1 MSLTRPEVKPRTIT
15 LVRTVYE
22 DLQVVKQMKTSAIE
36 RIVAYHPWKE
46 KGIPRGGIEGKRRTP
61 LLDWISC
68 QLCYQRPIQTKQ
80 LFLYGPTNTKIFS
93 FTFFPRQLGFPS
105 SGQTDFTGAHD
116 HSDLWL
122 FDDFDQ
128 TEAESGALAPTE
140 LSSSAKS
147 LLKILSGKECRLFS
161 KDARIFHKKRNVPV
175 VLIANQLPLPRSIK
189 IPERFI
195 LMHFQQHI
203 HELKESR
210 VIATLWACTG
220 DSNNT

>member
-1 MSLTRPEVKPRTIT
+1 
-15 LVRTVYE
+15 
-22 DLQVVKQMKTSAIE
+22 MKTSAIE
-36 RIVAYHPWKE
+36 RIVASHPWKE
-46 KGIPRGGIEGKRRTP
+46 KGIPRGAGELKEKKRRTP

-68 QLCYQRPIQTKQ
+68 QLCYQRPIKTKQ

-93 FTFFPRQLGFPS
+93 FTFFPRQLGFAS

-128 TEAESGALAPTE
+128 TEAESGAPAPTE

-175 VLIANQLPLPRSIK
+175 VLIANQLPLPRSIN

-203 HELKESR
+203 HELR
-210 VIATLWACTG
+210 AG
-220 DSNNT
+220 